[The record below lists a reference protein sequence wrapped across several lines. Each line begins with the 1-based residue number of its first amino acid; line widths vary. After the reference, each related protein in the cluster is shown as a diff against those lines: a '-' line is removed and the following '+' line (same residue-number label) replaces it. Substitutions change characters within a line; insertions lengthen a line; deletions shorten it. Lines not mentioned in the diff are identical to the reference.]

1 MGQSEIASLTP
12 QSFIS
17 FGDVAHVEYSETP
30 GNHRGNLTF
39 NMVSLLIG
47 RLRRAYL
54 YCTQYSIPSISR
66 KIPTAADF
74 WPDSPPTI
82 VGASLARSPCP
93 FFFFFTWGRV
103 SLPGKV
109 HMYHTAKSPGPPNW
123 NKLSVEHVSHANPA
137 GRNLKVVGKEMPE

>member
-82 VGASLARSPCP
+82 VGASLARSPCL
-93 FFFFFTWGRV
+93 FFFLPGEESHFQVRYTCTIPR
-103 SLPGKV
+103 SLPVPQTG
-109 HMYHTAKSPGPPNW
+109 TNCPW
-123 NKLSVEHVSHANPA
+123 NTYRMQIQQA
-137 GRNLKVVGKEMPE
+137 GILKVVGREMPE